1 MSPPSFS
8 RSAVTISARAPGPRF
23 RTSASRADNGTTITG
38 NTPAGTAGL
47 ANVVVTTAGGT
58 VTGGFTYVKATKLV
72 VGYWTVAT
80 DGGVFAFGQARFNGS
95 MGGVI

>member
-1 MSPPSFS
+1 
-8 RSAVTISARAPGPRF
+8 
-23 RTSASRADNGTTITG
+23 
-38 NTPAGTAGL
+38 L